1 VPPAWRAARI
11 DPLAAVRPPAL
22 AARAGRPVRSV
33 GAMALANLGRVPGR
47 TLLGVAGLVVG
58 VAAFTVLLAINLAFR
73 GSVSGTL
80 LGNLLAVQVREVDFA
95 SALLAIG
102 LGGLSVADVL
112 FLNFRE
118 RQAELVTLATT
129 GWRGRDLAR
138 LGMLEGVGMGVLGSL
153 GGVALG
159 LGAATLLGQTALAGL
174 ALAGAVAGLVGI
186 VVVAGLSLVPLQALR
201 ALSAPTALAEE

>member
-1 VPPAWRAARI
+1 
-11 DPLAAVRPPAL
+11 
-22 AARAGRPVRSV
+22 
-33 GAMALANLGRVPGR
+33 MALANLGRVPGR

-138 LGMLEGVGMGVLGSL
+138 LGMLEGIGMGVLGSL